1 MLGFL
6 FIVSIWILVASTWN
20 LLRSNPLATLV
31 RNARTTVMMDSREL
45 ERKDVPVPL
54 DHLTRKDFSI
64 NESLGESSYQQ
75 LYQWLF
81 YMLLVNFTIRKEGIG
96 AETELTF
103 WTLLPSSVLST
114 ISLSLGQ
121 NKAHFLTADFSTSA
135 AQKLVYLCACI
146 ASAVSSQIL
155 LTHIFLLLTNLP

>member
-6 FIVSIWILVASTWN
+6 FIVSIWILIFSTMN

-31 RNARTTVMMDSREL
+31 RNARTTVMMNSREL

-54 DHLTRKDFSI
+54 DHLSRKDFSI

-75 LYQWLF
+75 LFQWIF
-81 YMLLVNFTIRKEGIG
+81 YMLLVNFTVRKEGIE

-103 WTLLPSSVLST
+103 W
-114 ISLSLGQ
+114 
-121 NKAHFLTADFSTSA
+121 
-135 AQKLVYLCACI
+135 
-146 ASAVSSQIL
+146 
-155 LTHIFLLLTNLP
+155 